1 MSMRY
6 AGEGVLG
13 GEKGRDDDL
22 QAGDFSFGA
31 MLVGLKSTRV
41 E

>member
-1 MSMRY
+1 MQEQVYLVVRR
-6 AGEGVLG
+6 
-13 GEKGRDDDL
+13 EKTTIF